1 MEEHNLQAVLLKS
14 PPNVYYLSGFT
25 GTNAILLITMT
36 HSYLLTDFRYLEQ
49 AAQQAGSFEII
60 RVDNELPQAVSK
72 LTPGLKNI
80 GIEEDILS
88 WAEFRSFQTAL
99 SGCDLLDASDILRE
113 LRQVKEPEEIEIIR
127 QVIHITDQAFSS
139 ILDKIRP
146 GIAEEQLGL
155 ELEFALRQRGAS
167 GRSFDFIVASGERS
181 ALPHGVA
188 STKEVAEGELVTLDF
203 GAVYK
208 MYCSD
213 LTRTVCLG
221 RSDARQEEIYSIV
234 LEAQQA
240 AITGLKPGMTG
251 KEADAIAREV
261 ISKAGYGEYFGHGLG
276 HALGLEIHEKPRLN
290 TRETQI
296 MQPGMVVTVE
306 PGIYIPGW
314 GGVRIED
321 VVLVTDFGVEV
332 LTQAPKQFIIID

>member
-1 MEEHNLQAVLLKS
+1 MAEHNLQAMLLKS

-25 GTNAILLITMT
+25 GTNATLLITMT
-36 HSYLLTDFRYLEQ
+36 RSYLLTDFRYMEQ
-49 AAQQAGSFEII
+49 AAQQAGSYEII
-60 RVDNELPQAVSK
+60 RVDNELTEAVSK
-72 LTPGLKNI
+72 LTQGLKKI

-88 WAEFRSFQTAL
+88 WAEFRSFQTTL

-113 LRQVKEPEEIEIIR
+113 LRQIKEPAEIEIIR
-127 QVIHITDQAFSS
+127 QAIHITDQAFAG
-139 ILDKIRP
+139 ILGKIRP
-146 GIAEEQLGL
+146 GITETQLGL
-155 ELEFALRQRGAS
+155 ELEFSLRQMGAG

-188 STKEVAEGELVTLDF
+188 SAKQVGQGDLLTLDF
-203 GAVYK
+203 GAVYN

-221 RSDARQEEIYSIV
+221 RPEARQEEIYSIV

-251 KEADAIAREV
+251 KEVDAIARDI
-261 ISKAGYGEYFGHGLG
+261 ISRAGYGKNFGHGLG

-290 TRETQI
+290 TRETQT

-321 VVLVTDFGVEV
+321 VVLVTNFGAEV